1 MTDVPSGHDPA
12 PTVAPARPRPSRWR
26 GLAVGLLAVL
36 TCLMLVVST
45 ITLWT
50 HQVALNT
57 DRYVALVGEIS
68 NEPAVI
74 DSVSGQ
80 VATQVVT
87 ALGVQAFLE
96 QNLPPK
102 VAFVAAPLTAALTD
116 RLGEGLAK
124 VMASPQFQ
132 TVWLEANR
140 FAHAK
145 AVALLRG
152 DTTVVTL
159 ENGVVTL
166 NLLPL
171 VGAALQQLQTAG
183 LIPASITLPDLS
195 SGQLPAD
202 LVQQLQT
209 TFNVTIPPDLGQI
222 PLFSA
227 ARLEK
232 LQTAVQLFDLLVIVL
247 IAITIGLFVLT
258 VYLAHLRLRMV
269 LLLALGAIVAFAL
282 ARMII
287 GGIENSIV
295 GAIADDNAQTTVSAV
310 LGEVFGNLFAFGRIV
325 LVGTIVVA
333 VIAYLAG
340 RPAWLTELTAA
351 ARPAVAEGTPSAQAA
366 PAEAFSLADWARA
379 HRMGLLLTGVAIL
392 SVIVIAAALG
402 IEFAVLAGAVLAI
415 LALLLLPPGDQRAS
429 TSASAAAR

>member
-1 MTDVPSGHDPA
+1 MTDTPPGPEG

-26 GLAVGLLAVL
+26 GLAVGLLAIL
-36 TCLMLVVST
+36 TCLTLVVST
-45 ITLWT
+45 VTLWT
-50 HQVALNT
+50 HQTVLNT
-57 DRYVALVGEIS
+57 DRYVALVGDIS
-68 NEPAVI
+68 SEPAVI
-74 DSVSGQ
+74 DSVSQQ

-102 VAFVAAPLTAALTD
+102 VAFVAAPLTVALTD

-140 FAHAK
+140 IAHSK

-159 ENGVVTL
+159 DNGVVTL

-171 VGAALQQLQTAG
+171 VGAALQQLQAAG

-202 LVQQLQT
+202 LVQQLQS

-227 ARLEK
+227 ERLER
-232 LQTAVQLFDLLVIVL
+232 LQTAVQLFDLLVIAL
-247 IAITIGLFVLT
+247 IVITIGLFALT

-269 LLLALGAIVAFAL
+269 LFLALGAIVAFAL

-287 GGIENSIV
+287 GGIESALISS
-295 GAIADDNAQTTVSAV
+295 IADESAQTTVRGVTAE
-310 LGEVFGNLFAFGRIV
+310 LFGNLFAFGRIV
-325 LVGTIVVA
+325 IVGAIVVA
-333 VIAYLAG
+333 VSAYLLG
-340 RPAWLTELTAA
+340 RPAWLDELTAA
-351 ARPAVAEGTPSAQAA
+351 ARPTTGEAA
-366 PAEAFSLADWARA
+366 PAGEAAPSAGPRLADWARA
-379 HRMGLLLTGVAIL
+379 HRLGLLLTGVATL

-402 IEFAVLAGAVLAI
+402 IEFALLAGAVLAI
-415 LALLLLPPGDQRAS
+415 LALLLLPTGDRGAS
-429 TSASAAAR
+429 TAASAAAR